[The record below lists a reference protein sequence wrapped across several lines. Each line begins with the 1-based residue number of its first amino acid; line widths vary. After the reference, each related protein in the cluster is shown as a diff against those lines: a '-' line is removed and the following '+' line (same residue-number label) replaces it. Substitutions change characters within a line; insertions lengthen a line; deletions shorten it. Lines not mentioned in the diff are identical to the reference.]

1 MRVVQVNTTDTIGGA
16 GLAAY
21 RLHQGLRSVSG
32 IDSFLLVGISATQD
46 ADVRAVYAGKTG
58 YRLSRLAHVTTRKLG
73 LAGLVEFP
81 PAPVARRLLDSA
93 DLLHLHHIHGGF
105 FSYPS
110 LMRRAQRVPTV
121 WTLHDMWSFTGGCA
135 YSLECGRW
143 REGCGE
149 CPQRRDLSMTFDTT
163 AAHWRWKRRA
173 YRSARLTIVT
183 PSRWLAQLA
192 QSSPLHEGFSVHCIP
207 NGIDTETFQPRDGGE
222 LRREWGIPRDAPVAL
237 AQAGARKGESL
248 LPSIVA
254 ALPENL
260 RKKVVLVLVG
270 RDPVSEAS
278 RYPGIGQLV
287 VTGYVSDQKRMA
299 DCYALADV
307 FLHPSSADN
316 LPNTL
321 IESMACGTP
330 AVAFDVGGCG
340 EVIQHMETGYAARAG
355 DCADFATGVALMLD
369 DAALRKSFQEHGRRL
384 VSKEFSTTV
393 AVRRYRALYESI
405 LGNVNKGPIWNTVD

>member
-163 AAHWRWKRRA
+163 AAHW
-173 YRSARLTIVT
+173 
-183 PSRWLAQLA
+183 PSRALCTRGSLCTASRTASTRRRFSLAMAGNCAANGASHAMRPWPSPRRVRARGRACSLA
-192 QSSPLHEGFSVHCIP
+192 SSPPC
-207 NGIDTETFQPRDGGE
+207 
-222 LRREWGIPRDAPVAL
+222 RR
-237 AQAGARKGESL
+237 
-248 LPSIVA
+248 
-254 ALPENL
+254 
-260 RKKVVLVLVG
+260 
-270 RDPVSEAS
+270 
-278 RYPGIGQLV
+278 
-287 VTGYVSDQKRMA
+287 T
-299 DCYALADV
+299 
-307 FLHPSSADN
+307 
-316 LPNTL
+316 
-321 IESMACGTP
+321 
-330 AVAFDVGGCG
+330 
-340 EVIQHMETGYAARAG
+340 
-355 DCADFATGVALMLD
+355 
-369 DAALRKSFQEHGRRL
+369 
-384 VSKEFSTTV
+384 
-393 AVRRYRALYESI
+393 
-405 LGNVNKGPIWNTVD
+405 